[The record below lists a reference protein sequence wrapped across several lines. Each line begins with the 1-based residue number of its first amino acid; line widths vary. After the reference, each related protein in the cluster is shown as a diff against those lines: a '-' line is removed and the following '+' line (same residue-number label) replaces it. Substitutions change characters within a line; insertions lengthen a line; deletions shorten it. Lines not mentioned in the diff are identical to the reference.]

1 MAANDQRI
9 TLDAH
14 HLAGAIVVAAII
26 FLIAVDRGFAGL
38 RV

>member
-14 HLAGAIVVAAII
+14 HLAGAIVIAALI
-26 FLIAVDRGFAGL
+26 FLIASDRLFAGL